1 MFKSIA
7 IKLKREVNMVAKVIH
22 KNTDSAKLSTFVRAA
37 RNTTV
42 ADVFHRLI
50 ESDRKIPKVEL
61 EPSYIFGLKRLH

>member
-1 MFKSIA
+1 M
-7 IKLKREVNMVAKVIH
+7 
-22 KNTDSAKLSTFVRAA
+22 RAV

-61 EPSYIFGLKRLH
+61 EPSYVFGPRDYTSGLTGNLCSLLGLNVIHVSDVLP